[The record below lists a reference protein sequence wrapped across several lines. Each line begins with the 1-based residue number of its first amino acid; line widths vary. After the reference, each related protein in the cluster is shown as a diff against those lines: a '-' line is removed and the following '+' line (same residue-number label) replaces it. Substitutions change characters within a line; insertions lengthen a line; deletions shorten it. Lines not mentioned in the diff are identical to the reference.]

1 MNYTA
6 LQSTIADWLHRTD
19 LTAQIPSF
27 IELAEEKINRAL
39 RVRQMETVLA
49 ATTITDNLITPAA
62 DIIDV
67 KLLWPSGYPNSE
79 IKPQSLST
87 VLASDTLATATLY
100 AWQGLDLRFNGSGD
114 VEGVLYSKVPSIAT
128 NETTWVGDNYP
139 SLYLYGA
146 LVQAA
151 LFTKDDPASWQA
163 LFDQTVNE
171 INGNDQRRF
180 GSLVARAR

>member
-1 MNYTA
+1 MNYVT
-6 LQSTIADWLHRTD
+6 LQSTIADWSHRTD

-27 IELAEEKINRAL
+27 IELAEERINRAL

-49 ATTITDNLITPAA
+49 ATAITSNIITPAA
-62 DIIDV
+62 DIVDV

-79 IKPQSLST
+79 IKPQSLSL
-87 VLASDTLATATLY
+87 VLAGDMYSTATLY
-100 AWQGLDLRFNGSGD
+100 AWQGTSLRFNGSGD

-128 NETTWVGDNYP
+128 AGTTWLGDDAP

-146 LVQAA
+146 LVQASI
-151 LFTKDDPASWQA
+151 FTKDDPATWQA
-163 LFDQTVNE
+163 LFDQTIAEV
-171 INGNDQRRF
+171 NGNDQRRF

>member
-1 MNYTA
+1 MNYTT

-62 DIIDV
+62 DIVDV

-79 IKPQSLST
+79 IKPQSLSV
-87 VLASDTLATATLY
+87 VLTGDMMNTATLY

-114 VEGVLYSKVPSIAT
+114 VEGVLYRRVPSIAADD
-128 NETTWVGDNYP
+128 TTWVGDNYP

>member
-1 MNYTA
+1 MNYAT

-19 LTAQIPSF
+19 LTAQIPGF
-27 IELAEEKINRAL
+27 IELAEERINRAL
-39 RVRQMETVLA
+39 RVRQMETVLT
-49 ATTITDNLITPAA
+49 ATPITNNIITPAS
-62 DIIDV
+62 DIVDV

-79 IKPQSLST
+79 IKPQSLSL
-87 VLASDTLATATLY
+87 VLAGDMYSTATLY

-128 NETTWVGDNYP
+128 EDSTWLSESAS

-146 LVQAA
+146 LVQASI
-151 LFTKDDPASWQA
+151 FTKDDPSTWQA
-163 LFDQTVNE
+163 LFDQTVGE

>member
-1 MNYTA
+1 MNYAT

-19 LTAQIPSF
+19 LTAEIPLF
-27 IELAEEKINRAL
+27 IELAEERINRYL
-39 RVRQMETVLA
+39 RVRQMETVLP
-49 ATTITDNLITPAA
+49 ATTITDSLITPAA
-62 DIIDV
+62 DIVDV
-67 KLLWPSGYPNSE
+67 KVLWPSGFPNCE

-114 VEGVLYSKVPSIAT
+114 VEGVLYQRVPSIAVSD
-128 NETTWVGDNYP
+128 TTWVGDSYP

-151 LFTKDDPASWQA
+151 VFTKDDPSSWQA
-163 LFDQTVNE
+163 LFEQTVNE

-180 GSLVARAR
+180 GALVARAR

>member
-1 MNYTA
+1 MNYTT

-27 IELAEEKINRAL
+27 IEFAEERINRAL
-39 RVRQMETVLA
+39 RVRQMEVALA
-49 ATTITDNLITPAA
+49 VTPITDNIITPDA
-62 DIIDV
+62 DIVDV
-67 KLLWPSGYPNSE
+67 KLLWPSAYPNCE
-79 IKPQSLST
+79 IKPQSLSM
-87 VLASDTLATATLY
+87 VLTGDMMSTATQY

-114 VEGVLYSKVPSIAT
+114 VEGVLYQRIPSIAT
-128 NETTWVGDNYP
+128 NDTTWVGDNYP

>member
-1 MNYTA
+1 MNYTE

-19 LTAQIPSF
+19 LTSQIPSF
-27 IELAEEKINRAL
+27 IEFAEERINRAL

-49 ATTITDNLITPAA
+49 VTPITNNVITPAA
-62 DIIDV
+62 DIVDV
-67 KLLWPSGYPNSE
+67 KLLWPSAYPNAE
-79 IKPQSLST
+79 IKPQSLSLI
-87 VLASDTLATATLY
+87 LAGDMYSTATLY

-114 VEGVLYSKVPSIAT
+114 VEGVLYSKVPSIAI
-128 NETTWVGDNYP
+128 NNTTWLGDSYP

-151 LFTKDDPASWQA
+151 LFTKDDPTSWQA
-163 LFDQTVNE
+163 LFDQAANE

>member
-1 MNYTA
+1 MNYAT
-6 LQSTIADWLHRTD
+6 LLNTVADWLHRTD
-19 LTAQIPSF
+19 LTAQIPGF
-27 IELAEEKINRAL
+27 IELAEERINRAL

-49 ATTITDNLITPAA
+49 ATPIVSNIITPAA
-62 DIIDV
+62 DIVDV

-79 IKPQSLST
+79 IEPQSLST
-87 VLASDTLATATLY
+87 VLTGDMTSTATLY
-100 AWQGLDLRFNGSGD
+100 AWQGTSLRFNGSGD

-128 NETTWVGDNYP
+128 AGTTWLGDDAP

-151 LFTKDDPASWQA
+151 IYTKDDPTTWQA
-163 LFDQTVNE
+163 LFDQTITEV
-171 INGNDQRRF
+171 NGNDQRRF

>member
-1 MNYTA
+1 MNYTT

-19 LTAQIPSF
+19 LTAQIPLF
-27 IELAEEKINRAL
+27 IELAEERINRNL

-49 ATTITDNLITPAA
+49 ATTITDNLITPAD
-62 DIIDV
+62 DIVDV
-67 KLLWPSGYPNSE
+67 KLLWPSGFPNSE

-114 VEGVLYSKVPSIAT
+114 VEGVLYARVPSIAD
-128 NETTWVGDNYP
+128 NDTTWLGDSYP

-146 LVQAA
+146 LMQAA
-151 LFTKDDPASWQA
+151 IFTRDDPATWQA
-163 LFDQTVNE
+163 LFDQTVAD

>member
-1 MNYTA
+1 MNYAT
-6 LQSTIADWLHRTD
+6 LLTTIADWSHRTD

-27 IELAEEKINRAL
+27 IELAEERINRAL
-39 RVRQMETVLA
+39 RVRQMETVLV
-49 ATTITDNLITPAA
+49 ATPITNNIITPTA
-62 DIIDV
+62 DIVDV
-67 KLLWPSGYPNSE
+67 KLLWPSGYPNCE

-87 VLASDTLATATLY
+87 VLAGDMMSTATLY

-128 NETTWVGDNYP
+128 AGTTWLGDSAP

-146 LVQAA
+146 LVQLAI
-151 LFTKDDPASWQA
+151 FTKDDPMTWQA
-163 LFDQTVNE
+163 LFDQTITEV
-171 INGNDQRRF
+171 NGNDQRRF

>member
-1 MNYTA
+1 MNYTT

-19 LTAQIPSF
+19 LTVQIPTF

-39 RVRQMETVLA
+39 RVRQMETALA
-49 ATTITDNLITPAA
+49 VTAITGNIITPAA
-62 DIIDV
+62 DIVDI
-67 KLLWPSGYPNSE
+67 KLLWHSAYANNE
-79 IKPQSLST
+79 IVPQSLST
-87 VLASDTLATATLY
+87 VLAHETLATATMY

-128 NETTWVGDNYP
+128 NATTWLSSSAP
-139 SLYLYGA
+139 SIYLYGA

-151 LFTKDDPASWQA
+151 IFTKDDPTTWQA
-163 LFDQTVNE
+163 LFDQAINE
-171 INGNDQRRF
+171 VNGNDQRRF

>member
-1 MNYTA
+1 MNYAT

-19 LTAQIPSF
+19 LTAQIPGF
-27 IELAEEKINRAL
+27 IELAEERINRAL
-39 RVRQMETVLA
+39 RVRQMETALV
-49 ATTITDNLITPAA
+49 ATPITNNIITPAS
-62 DIIDV
+62 DIVDV
-67 KLLWPSGYPNSE
+67 KLLWPSGYSNSE
-79 IKPQSLST
+79 IKPQSLSL
-87 VLASDTLATATLY
+87 VLAGDMCSTATLY

-114 VEGVLYSKVPSIAT
+114 VEGVLYTRVPSIAT
-128 NETTWVGDNYP
+128 ADTTWVGDNYP

-171 INGNDQRRF
+171 INGNDERRF